1 MSRQFGGAGP
11 ARNGQRTKVLG
22 FALAGMALFV
32 CVFVVLLIFTSP
44 QSKANQSNVQQTAD
58 ANLEFAE
65 VLVPIQQIEPGVAL
79 EPTMFKKE
87 KRPKL
92 GLPPRAIKDFEEIK
106 GQYSRSIIVPD
117 LPLAQEY
124 LTQVRPAN
132 TITARIP
139 EGYRAVTINVDV
151 RTSVEGWAR
160 PGARVDVIWASRIRN
175 KEAVTVIVQNAVILS
190 AERQTDTSNTPQQ
203 QPGLLPGRQPP
214 PQAGVPN
221 TVTLLVSAKDAQKIQ
236 LASTTGALSLS
247 LRGDTDAGQG
257 QASGSITIDQLISDN
272 APQDQTATG
281 KEPVQG
287 TVRIKGPSGNY
298 EEWVLKGGRLEPKG
312 K

>member
-1 MSRQFGGAGP
+1 MSRQFGGGGP
-11 ARNGQRTKVLG
+11 GKQVQRTKVLG

-44 QSKANQSNVQQTAD
+44 QSKANQSSSQASTTNM
-58 ANLEFAE
+58 EFAE
-65 VLVPIQQIEPGVAL
+65 VLVPVQQIEPGTSL

-92 GLPPRAIKDFEEIK
+92 GLPQRVVRDFEEVK
-106 GQYSRSIIVPD
+106 GQYSRSIIVAD
-117 LPLAQEY
+117 LPLSQEY
-124 LTQVRPAN
+124 LTQVKPAN

-139 EGYRAVTINVDV
+139 EGYRAVTINVDI

-190 AERQTDTSNTPQQ
+190 AERQTESSNNQPQQ
-203 QPGLLPGRQPP
+203 AGLLPGRAPP
-214 PQAGVPN
+214 PQAAVPN
-221 TVTLLVSAKDAQKIQ
+221 TVTLLVTAKDAQKIQ
-236 LASTTGALSLS
+236 LASTTGSLSLS

-272 APQDQTATG
+272 SGQDQQPTG
-281 KEPVQG
+281 KEPVEG

>member
-1 MSRQFGGAGP
+1 MSRQFGGGGP
-11 ARNGQRTKVLG
+11 GRQVQRTKVLG

-44 QSKANQSNVQQTAD
+44 QSKANQSNAQNAPN

-65 VLVPIQQIEPGVAL
+65 VLVPVQQIEPGTAL

-92 GLPPRAIKDFEEIK
+92 GLPQRVVKDFEEVK
-106 GQYSRSIIVPD
+106 GQYSRSIIVAD
-117 LPLAQEY
+117 LPLSQEY
-124 LTQVRPAN
+124 LTQVKPAN

-139 EGYRAVTINVDV
+139 EGYRAVTINVDI

-190 AERQTDTSNTPQQ
+190 AERQTESSNQQ
-203 QPGLLPGRQPP
+203 AQQSGILPGRQP
-214 PQAGVPN
+214 QAQAAVPN

-236 LASTTGALSLS
+236 LASTTGSLSLS

-272 APQDQTATG
+272 APQEQQPNG
-281 KEPVQG
+281 KEPIEG